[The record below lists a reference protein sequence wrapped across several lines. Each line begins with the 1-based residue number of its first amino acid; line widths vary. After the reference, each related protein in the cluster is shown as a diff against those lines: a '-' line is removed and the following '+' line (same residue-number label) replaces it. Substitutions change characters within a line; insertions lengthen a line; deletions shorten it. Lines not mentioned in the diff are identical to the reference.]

1 MGTVYTIPYIDSSS
15 YGISPPLANTTDY
28 NSCAYM
34 RANGF
39 LMVGN
44 TSSITF
50 IAKGV
55 SITSGAQLACYSYSS
70 ERLYWIIKPNSS
82 ESYAIA
88 NSTTGDLNNS
98 SNRSANWDGY
108 FTGAHYGSNYIPSH
122 WVQNVD
128 LYSTQEEAETALGIN
143 IPIIYRLTNCTA
155 PSAPQYATVGET
167 VTVDFTFPDG
177 YSIVNPNSDVYVT
190 KNGVIV
196 PSTYSNGVLT
206 FDMP

>member
-1 MGTVYTIPYIDSSS
+1 MGTVYTVPYIDSSA
-15 YGISPPLANTTDY
+15 YGISPPNANTTDY
-28 NSCAYM
+28 NSCAYI

-44 TSSITF
+44 TSSTTF

-55 SITSGAQLACYSYSS
+55 NIAPGAQLACYSYTS
-70 ERLYWIIKPNSS
+70 ERLYWIIRPNSN

-98 SNRSANWDGY
+98 GNRSANWSDY
-108 FTGAHYGSNYIPSH
+108 YIGACYGSNYIPSN
-122 WVQNVD
+122 WAQNVD

-143 IPIIYRLTNCTA
+143 IPITYRLTNCTA
-155 PSAPQYATVGET
+155 PSAPQYATTGDT
-167 VTVDFTFPDG
+167 VTIDFTFPSG

-190 KNGVIV
+190 NNGVIV

-206 FDMP
+206 FVMP